1 MKFSTAIL
9 PFVAVLAT
17 SALAIPIKRAVDPA
31 LVAQLAPPLGFV
43 SGVNPTGTGDCDG
56 AVKGANGQ
64 PIKVPCACP
73 PSQAEYISQLQAN
86 VAAGVAVH
94 NPSVGVNF
102 QTGSDAASLASR
114 IQAALVTMQNL
125 NGPVQGCPAASTT
138 LNAQLASALGGS
150 TAGVPSA
157 VPAAPAA
164 ASPAPAPAASPAASP
179 APASPAAPPATA
191 AAGTASAAQ
200 VAALAPPLGFS
211 SGVNP
216 TGTGNCDGAVIG
228 ANGQPVK
235 VPCSCPPPQD
245 EYISQLQANVAAGE
259 AIHNPSVKLSFPLG
273 NDNASQA
280 ARIEVALVTIQNLN
294 GPGVGCPAAS
304 TTLSAQLKAVQ

>member
-1 MKFSTAIL
+1 MKFSTALL

-43 SGVNPTGTGDCDG
+43 SGVNPTGTGNCDG

-64 PIKVPCACP
+64 PVQVPCACP
-73 PSQAEYISQLQAN
+73 PSEAEFISQLQAN
-86 VAAGVAVH
+86 VAAGFAVH
-94 NPSVGVNF
+94 NPSVGINF
-102 QTGSDAASLASR
+102 QTGSDSASLASR
-114 IQAALVTMQNL
+114 IQAGLVTLQNL
-125 NGPVQGCPAASTT
+125 NGPGQGCPAASTT
-138 LNAQLASALGGS
+138 LSAQLASALGGS

-157 VPAAPAA
+157 VPDAPAAAASPPPAPA
-164 ASPAPAPAASPAASP
+164 ASPAPAP
-179 APASPAAPPATA
+179 PAAPPAAPA
-191 AAGTASAAQ
+191 APADGTASAAQ

-228 ANGQPVK
+228 ANGKPVQ
-235 VPCSCPPPQD
+235 VPCSCPPPQS
-245 EYISQLQANVAAGE
+245 EYIAQLQANVAAGE
-259 AIHNPSVKLSFPLG
+259 AVNNPSVKISFPVG

-280 ARIEVALVTIQNLN
+280 ARIEAALVTIQNLN